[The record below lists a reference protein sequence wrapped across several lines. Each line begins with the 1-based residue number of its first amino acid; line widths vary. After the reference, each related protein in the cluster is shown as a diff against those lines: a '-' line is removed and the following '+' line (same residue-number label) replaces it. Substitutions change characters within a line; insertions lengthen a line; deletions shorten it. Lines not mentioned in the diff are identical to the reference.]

1 MEEHSLF
8 LDWVSSL
15 ASNTDDADQFL
26 GPRPEDVVQFPTDA
40 PDVDNV
46 AGALRDLHRGSDD
59 MGVRISRI
67 YIDVGAGRVAA
78 LDVYPSAVD
87 GHVKLV
93 AIPRREAMM
102 AWPRPKP
109 VRLQA
114 PYASLGDL
122 LEMGKVWTHPPGR
135 GPAMVERA
143 TMPDKTRPIPLGNL
157 WGPYDA
163 ERPICAPACW
173 RPSAA
178 ARQQSAPRQG
188 ATVRTVLQ
196 QTAWRG
202 AAAATDNR
210 QKPQPALQ
218 GETVICTSDAHRM
231 CRLTFIFLHIRL
243 ENVLGVFPQTS
254 FFFPPQWCIV

>member
-15 ASNTDDADQFL
+15 ASNTDDADKFL

-87 GHVKLV
+87 GQVKLV

-114 PYASLGDL
+114 PYASLRDL
-122 LEMGKVWTHPPGR
+122 LEIGKVWIHPPGR

-143 TMPDKTRPIPLGNL
+143 RMPDKTRPIPLENL

-163 ERPICAPACW
+163 ERPFARLRVGGRRQRRGSSRRPGKA
-173 RPSAA
+173 RPSGGSTSRRHGGG
-178 ARQQSAPRQG
+178 RQQR
-188 ATVRTVLQ
+188 RT
-196 QTAWRG
+196 TGRSRSRRSRAR
-202 AAAATDNR
+202 R
-210 QKPQPALQ
+210 
-218 GETVICTSDAHRM
+218 
-231 CRLTFIFLHIRL
+231 
-243 ENVLGVFPQTS
+243 
-254 FFFPPQWCIV
+254 